1 MTHGRGNDRVPGQL
15 RPHLRPGQTSQR
27 RVGDGSGVGE
37 LRIGDGSGVGV
48 RPVGAG
54 DGAGDWDGGTGAGVR
69 PVGDGNGV
77 GDPDGGAGAG
87 VDACDVAASS
97 PDEAG

>member
-1 MTHGRGNDRVPGQL
+1 
-15 RPHLRPGQTSQR
+15 
-27 RVGDGSGVGE
+27 
-37 LRIGDGSGVGV
+37 V